1 MRGCSNAVL
10 SPTWKIFF
18 AAWLFDVL
26 GREEIDVWQIGG
38 QRQCSPGVGTICFS
52 LVSDMSLCHTHC
64 LYIIYTL
71 YILHIYCSGNCRYSF
86 AFISFYT
93 FNTPSK
99 YSLHIVVHRFLFMR
113 LLCTMLHTEFHN
125 ATIICIAS
133 TVCPEHT
140 YTCVTSLWLLYSLS
154 FKYVVRQAS
163 FAFHGYAC
171 LRVVRCIRPTRPV
184 GDTKAN
190 IWAWNQHFAIGTIRQ
205 MARAPILPVWLW
217 KERKYFTMYRI
228 YFLRGKHGGCLPDIF
243 YQRKILQST
252 SLAVFHFPACSGHK
266 VDHEK
271 EFTSQKYE
279 IYC

>member
-10 SPTWKIFF
+10 SPTWKIFSP
-18 AAWLFDVL
+18 AWLFDVL

-64 LYIIYTL
+64 LYITYTL
-71 YILHIYCSGNCRYSF
+71 YILHIYCSGNCQYSF

-93 FNTPSK
+93 FYTPSK
-99 YSLHIVVHRFLFMR
+99 YSLHIVVHSF
-113 LLCTMLHTEFHN
+113 
-125 ATIICIAS
+125 
-133 TVCPEHT
+133 P
-140 YTCVTSLWLLYSLS
+140 LYSS
-154 FKYVVRQAS
+154 AVHYVTHRVPQCNDHLHRFHCLPRTYIHMCDFPS
-163 FAFHGYAC
+163 VAFHGFAC
-171 LRVVRCIRPTRPV
+171 LRVVRCIRPTRPM

-228 YFLRGKHGGCLPDIF
+228 YFLRGRHGGCLLDIF

-252 SLAVFHFPACSGHK
+252 SLAVFSLSCLQWS
-266 VDHEK
+266 
-271 EFTSQKYE
+271 
-279 IYC
+279 